1 MTSSEEHN
9 FENNW
14 RKAFDNADEAP
25 PLSVWERIE
34 ARLDEEEDRGA
45 IIPLWQQWQTL
56 KWVAA
61 AGVAIVLVSL
71 GGWWLSN
78 NNEVKTHLATKVTN
92 EKLSPK
98 TDVLEKTSTPKIE
111 VPVETSEIQSFPN
124 QGHNESVVSV
134 KLSQS
139 ADVDATRSVSA
150 KNKSGSSKPRLTK
163 SDEHKTDFPAL
174 SKEEVWVAKKQK
186 NKIELPA
193 TPLSAVVAEETAIS
207 SLSNSNSTL
216 PAVSDPI
223 TLSTP
228 VLALSS
234 LASKEMR
241 ELIGLSKRQPWVA
254 YQPIQSEQ
262 KVQKT
267 ATKEYWASVGV
278 MPASYNAGVVI
289 GGSKSG
295 LAYNTANQNFSTN
308 TAQASSTNRPS
319 FSYALQ
325 WQGGVQLAQRWSLE
339 TGLNYLQGNSVFEGT
354 NGFNVFSNSYVN
366 NLEAAVNVSDN
377 SKQRYDFAAIGA
389 DKSQVQSLATS
400 QNINNS
406 YQFLQVP
413 VQAGYAVVKPKRKLS
428 LWLLAG
434 FINNIFLRNS
444 FQSGQESTVTVSG
457 AGNPYRTLSFS
468 ASAGMRV
475 QYKMNKRWTTLL
487 SGNFQQALGSAT
499 RSGTAFEAHPQLLGV
514 GAGLRYGF

>member
-1 MTSSEEHN
+1 MTSSEEHT

-14 RKAFDNADEAP
+14 RKAFDNADETP
-25 PLSVWERIE
+25 PASVWERVE
-34 ARLDEEEDRGA
+34 ARLDEEDDRVA

-61 AGVAIVLVSL
+61 AGVTILLVSL
-71 GGWWLSN
+71 GTWWLSN
-78 NNEVKTHLATKVTN
+78 NSNVKSHLATKVTN
-92 EKLSPK
+92 EKLSSK
-98 TDVLEKTSTPKIE
+98 TGVSEKTSNP
-111 VPVETSEIQSFPN
+111 ETGGDVAISKMQPRPN
-124 QGHNESVVSV
+124 QGRNESVVSV
-134 KLSQS
+134 TPSQS
-139 ADVDATRSVSA
+139 TDVVATRSVSA
-150 KNKSGSSKPRLTK
+150 KSKSGSKIRLTK
-163 SDEHKTDFPAL
+163 SDEHKT
-174 SKEEVWVAKKQK
+174 
-186 NKIELPA
+186 ELPA
-193 TPLSAVVAEETAIS
+193 LYKEEGWIAEKQKDKMELPTAHLPSVVAEETAIL
-207 SLSNSNSTL
+207 SLSNSNSKL
-216 PAVSDPI
+216 PAVSNPV

-234 LASKEMR
+234 LNSKEMH

-254 YQPIQSEQ
+254 YQPVQSEQ

-267 ATKEYWASVGV
+267 APKEYWASVGV
-278 MPASYNAGVVI
+278 MPASYNAGVAI

-295 LAYNTANQNFSTN
+295 LAYATSNQSFSTN
-308 TAQASSTNRPS
+308 TAQSSSSTNRPS

-354 NGFNVFSNSYVN
+354 NGFNAFSNSYVN
-366 NLEAAVNVSDN
+366 NLEAAINISDN

-389 DKSQVQSLATS
+389 DKSQIQALTTS

-434 FINNIFLRNS
+434 FINNVFLRNS

-468 ASAGMRV
+468 AGAGMRI

-487 SGNFQQALGSAT
+487 SGNFQRALGSNT
-499 RSGTAFEAHPQLLGV
+499 RSGTAFEARPQLLGV

>member
-1 MTSSEEHN
+1 MTSSEEHT
-9 FENNW
+9 FENKW
-14 RKAFDNADEAP
+14 RKAFDNADETP
-25 PLSVWERIE
+25 PLSVWERVE
-34 ARLDEEEDRGA
+34 ARLDEEDDRVA
-45 IIPLWQQWQTL
+45 IIPLWQKWQTL

-61 AGVAIVLVSL
+61 AGVTILLVSL
-71 GGWWLSN
+71 GGWWFSN
-78 NNEVKTHLATKVTN
+78 QNDVKTHLATKVSN
-92 EKLSPK
+92 EKLSSK
-98 TDVLEKTSTPKIE
+98 ANVSENTSTPKTE
-111 VPVETSEIQSFPN
+111 GPVETSEIQSFPN
-124 QGHNESVVSV
+124 QGHNESVASV
-134 KLSQS
+134 KLPQS
-139 ADVDATRSVSA
+139 ADVEATRSVSA
-150 KNKSGSSKPRLTK
+150 KSKSRSRVVLSKAK
-163 SDEHKTDFPAL
+163 EQKTDFSAL
-174 SKEEVWVAKKQK
+174 SKEEIWIAEKQK
-186 NKIELPA
+186 DKMEQSTANIPSVA
-193 TPLSAVVAEETAIS
+193 AEETAIL
-207 SLSNSNSTL
+207 SLANSNSKL
-216 PAVSDPI
+216 PAVSDSI

-234 LASKEMR
+234 LNNKEIR

-254 YQPIQSEQ
+254 YQPVQSEQ
-262 KVQKT
+262 KVQKMV
-267 ATKEYWASVGV
+267 TKEYWASVGV
-278 MPASYNAGVVI
+278 MPASYNAGVAI

-295 LAYNTANQNFSTN
+295 LVYSTSNQFASNTSQ
-308 TAQASSTNRPS
+308 SSSSANRPS
-319 FSYALQ
+319 FSYAVQ

-354 NGFNVFSNSYVN
+354 NGFNMLSNSYVN
-366 NLEAAVNVSDN
+366 NLEAAVNVSNN
-377 SKQRYDFAAIGA
+377 SKQRYDLSAVGA

-468 ASAGMRV
+468 AGAGMRV

>member
-14 RKAFDNADEAP
+14 RKALDNADEMP

-34 ARLDEEEDRGA
+34 AHLDEEDDRVF

-61 AGVAIVLVSL
+61 AGVAILLVSL

-78 NNEVKTHLATKVTN
+78 NSRINTNLVTKANN

-98 TDVLEKTSTPKIE
+98 TNASEKTSNAKKGDDVATSTIK
-111 VPVETSEIQSFPN
+111 PVFNGSQ
-124 QGHNESVVSV
+124 NESIAAVNIP
-134 KLSQS
+134 QS
-139 ADVDATRSVSA
+139 ADVDAKLSVSV
-150 KNKSGSSKPRLTK
+150 KSK
-163 SDEHKTDFPAL
+163 SESRTGLPKVNHRKTEIPAL
-174 SKEEVWVAKKQK
+174 SNEKILAANKQK
-186 NKIELPA
+186 NKIEQSDTHPS
-193 TPLSAVVAEETAIS
+193 TVAAEKTVIR
-207 SLSNSNSTL
+207 SLSNSKLT
-216 PAVSDPI
+216 AVSDPV
-223 TLSTP
+223 TLSIS
-228 VLALSS
+228 VLALNS
-234 LASKEMR
+234 LQVKEMR

-254 YQPIQSEQ
+254 YQPLQSER
-262 KVQKT
+262 KVQKI

-295 LAYNTANQNFSTN
+295 LAYATSNQSFSTN
-308 TAQASSTNRPS
+308 TAQSSASANRPS
-319 FSYALQ
+319 LSYALQ
-325 WQGGVQLAQRWSLE
+325 WQGGVQVAQRWSLE

-354 NGFNVFSNSYVN
+354 NGFNMLSNSYVN
-366 NLEAAVNVSDN
+366 NLEAAINVSDN

-389 DKSQVQSLATS
+389 DKSQVQSLTTT

-428 LWLLAG
+428 LWILAG

-457 AGNPYRTLSFS
+457 AGNPYRALSFS
-468 ASAGMRV
+468 AGAGMRV
-475 QYKMNKRWTTLL
+475 QYKMNKRWTTSL
-487 SGNFQQALGSAT
+487 SGNFQHALGSTT
-499 RSGTAFEAHPQLLGV
+499 RSGTAFEARPQLLGV

>member
-1 MTSSEEHN
+1 MTSSEEHT

-14 RKAFDNADEAP
+14 RKAFDNADETP

-34 ARLDEEEDRGA
+34 ARLDEEEDRVA

-61 AGVAIVLVSL
+61 AGVTVLLVSL
-71 GGWWLSN
+71 GGWWYSN
-78 NNEVKTHLATKVTN
+78 QNGVNNHLATKAGN

-98 TDVLEKTSTPKIE
+98 TNALEKNSDPKAE
-111 VPVETSEIQSFPN
+111 EGVASSKIQSLPH
-124 QGHNESVVSV
+124 QSSNESIAVVT
-134 KLSQS
+134 LPQS
-139 ADVDATRSVSA
+139 ARADETRSAFA
-150 KNKSGSSKPRLTK
+150 KSKSGNEGGLANVQGKKTK
-163 SDEHKTDFPAL
+163 MPVVP
-174 SKEEVWVAKKQK
+174 KEEVWIAEKQK

-193 TPLSAVVAEETAIS
+193 AQVSAVAAEESAIVS
-207 SLSNSNSTL
+207 RSNSQF
-216 PAVSDPI
+216 PAVSDPV

-234 LASKEMR
+234 LDGKELR
-241 ELIGLSKRQPWVA
+241 ELIGLAKRQPWVA
-254 YQPIQSEQ
+254 YQSVQSEQ

-267 ATKEYWASVGV
+267 VNKEYWASVGI
-278 MPASYNAGVVI
+278 MPASYNAGVAI

-295 LAYNTANQNFSTN
+295 LAYATSNQFASNTSQ
-308 TAQASSTNRPS
+308 SSSSANRPS
-319 FSYALQ
+319 FSYAVQ
-325 WQGGVQLAQRWSLE
+325 WQGGVQIAQRWSLE

-354 NGFNVFSNSYVN
+354 NGFNMFSNSYVN

-377 SKQRYDFAAIGA
+377 SKQRYDLASLGA

-434 FINNIFLRNS
+434 LINNVFLRNS

-468 ASAGMRV
+468 AGAGMRV

-499 RSGTAFEAHPQLLGV
+499 RSGTAFDAHPQLLGV